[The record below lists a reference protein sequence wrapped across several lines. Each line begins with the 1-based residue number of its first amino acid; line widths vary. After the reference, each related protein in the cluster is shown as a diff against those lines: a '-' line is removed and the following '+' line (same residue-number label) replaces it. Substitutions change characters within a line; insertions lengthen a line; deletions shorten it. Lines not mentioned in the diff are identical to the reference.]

1 MIKGVNLMKKL
12 TKREKS
18 WAMYDWAN
26 SAYSIVV
33 VTAIFPLYFK
43 ASASEAG
50 LAASTSTAYWGY
62 ANSIATLLV
71 SILAPLLG
79 TIADFKGFKKRF
91 FTFFF
96 LLGILFTMLLA
107 FVPFDQWIFLL
118 ICFVLTA
125 IGFAGANIFYDAFLV
140 DVTSEERMSRTSAY
154 GYATG
159 YIGSTIPFI
168 IGIGLIMSA
177 QMELIPLSLTVAMQV
192 AFFITALWWG
202 LFTIPFLKNIEQVYY
217 IDPVPSPV
225 RTSFKRLYLTFKNIQ
240 SYKSLFLFLLA
251 YFFYIDGV
259 HTILTMSTAYGSD
272 MGLSSTTLLIVLFVT
287 QVVAAPFSILYGWLA
302 GKYNEK
308 IMILFGI
315 IIYTFICIYA
325 FFMDSALD
333 FWILALLVGTS
344 QGGIQA
350 LSRSYFAKLVPK
362 ESSNEF
368 FGFYNIFGKF
378 AAITGPFLMGVTTQL
393 TGQTNMGVFS
403 LIILFVI
410 GAVILIKVP
419 AHQPKAPAVPE
430 ADVPPGH

>member
-1 MIKGVNLMKKL
+1 MKKL
-12 TKREKS
+12 TKQEKS
-18 WAMYDWAN
+18 WALYDWAN

-43 ASASEAG
+43 ASATEAG

-62 ANSIATLLV
+62 ANSIATLLI

-107 FVPFDQWIFLL
+107 LVPFDQWIFLL
-118 ICFVLTA
+118 ACFILTA
-125 IGFAGANIFYDAFLV
+125 VGFAGANIFYDAFLV
-140 DVTSEERMSRTSAY
+140 DVTTEERMSRTSAY

-159 YIGSTIPFI
+159 YIGSTIPFL

-177 QMELIPLSLTVAMQV
+177 QMELIPLSLTIAMQA
-192 AFFITALWWG
+192 AFIITALWWG

-217 IDPVPSPV
+217 IEPVPNPV
-225 RTSFKRLYLTFKNIQ
+225 RTSFKRLYATFKNIQ

-259 HTILTMSTAYGSD
+259 HTILTMSTAYGTD

-287 QVVAAPFSILYGWLA
+287 QVVAAPFSILYGKLA

-308 IMILFGI
+308 NMILVGI
-315 IIYTFICIYA
+315 IIYSLICIYA
-325 FFMDSALD
+325 FFMDSAID
-333 FWILALLVGTS
+333 FWILAMLVGSS

-378 AAITGPFLMGVTTQL
+378 AAITGPFLMGVTTQI
-393 TGQTNMGVFS
+393 TGQSNMGIFS
-403 LIILFVI
+403 LVILFVV
-410 GAVILIKVP
+410 GAAILIKVP
-419 AHQPKAPAVPE
+419 AQHPKAPAVPMT
-430 ADVPPGH
+430 DIPPSQQ

>member
-1 MIKGVNLMKKL
+1 MKKL
-12 TKREKS
+12 TKQEKS

-43 ASASEAG
+43 ASANEAG

-71 SILAPLLG
+71 SILAPMLG

-107 FVPFDQWIFLL
+107 VVPFEQWFFLL
-118 ICFVLTA
+118 ACFILTSV
-125 IGFAGANIFYDAFLV
+125 GFAGANIFYDAFLV
-140 DVTSEERMSRTSAY
+140 DVTTEERMSKTSAY

-159 YIGSTIPFI
+159 YIGSTIPFV

-177 QMELIPLSLTVAMQV
+177 QMELIPLSLTVAMQA

-217 IDPVPSPV
+217 ISPVPNPV
-225 RTSFKRLYLTFKNIQ
+225 RASFKRLYQTFKNIQ

-259 HTILTMSTAYGSD
+259 HTILTMSTAYGTD

-287 QVVAAPFSILYGWLA
+287 QVVAAPFSLLYGKLA

-308 IMILFGI
+308 NMILFGI
-315 IIYTFICIYA
+315 IIYTLICIYA
-325 FFMDSALD
+325 FFMDSAID
-333 FWILALLVGTS
+333 FWILAMLVGSS

-378 AAITGPFLMGVTTQL
+378 AAITGPFLMGVTTQI
-393 TGQTNMGVFS
+393 TGQSNMGVFS

-419 AHQPKAPAVPE
+419 AQQKAPAVP
-430 ADVPPGH
+430 ATDFSPPNQP